1 MNFKSFKLSLF
12 LLGTIIGAGFAS
24 GKEIATFFTRFGY
37 LSLGL
42 AVLCGYL
49 FYWISKLF
57 LTAGN
62 KLQANNFSDITK
74 YLFKKKA
81 RYFDFALVICLIVL
95 VASMLA
101 GSNAI
106 GVIIYN
112 DYNSLLIS
120 IITAT
125 ASTLVAF
132 GGLKSLSKLN
142 YIIAPI
148 MIIVLSVTCVLS
160 FFLVKPEQAITFK
173 ALEMSDYLMGIGS
186 TITYVC
192 LNMLL
197 SGLILMQIGSNY
209 NKQEIKSSSKVFG
222 GGVAALI
229 VLISLALILS
239 NFGIFNSEMPIVALS
254 LNISM
259 SLGIVVSVIVYLAIF
274 TTIVSTVYV
283 TASYLKKYLKN
294 YYLAVAICNVL
305 SFVVSIFGF
314 SNIVRFFYPV
324 MGILGLVLVFVL
336 LIRTNNFNVFT
347 KGLAYKEKE
356 KTKKRT

>member
-12 LLGTIIGAGFAS
+12 LIGTIIGAGFAS

-42 AVLCGYL
+42 AVLSGYI
-49 FYWISKLF
+49 FYLLCKMF

-62 KLQANNFSDITK
+62 NLKENNFSDISK
-74 YLFKKKA
+74 YLFKSKA
-81 RYFDFALVICLIVL
+81 NYFDTALMFSLIVV

-106 GVIIYN
+106 GVIIN
-112 DYNSLLIS
+112 NNYNSLIIS
-120 IITAT
+120 LLTTILTT
-125 ASTLVAF
+125 FVAF
-132 GGLKSLSKLN
+132 GGLKWLSKLN

-148 MIIVLSVTCVLS
+148 ILLVLAVTCVLS
-160 FFLVKPEQAITFK
+160 FFLIKPDQAITFK
-173 ALEMSDYLMGIGS
+173 MLEMSDYVMGIGS

-197 SGLILMQIGSNY
+197 SGLILMQIGGNY
-209 NKQEIKSSSKVFG
+209 NKREIKSSSLAFG
-222 GGVAALI
+222 IGIATLI
-229 VLISLALILS
+229 ILISLALILS

-254 LNISM
+254 LNIST
-259 SLGIVVSVIVYLAIF
+259 SLGVGVSLIIYLAIF

-283 TASYLKKYLKN
+283 TANYLKRYIKN
-294 YYLAVAICNVL
+294 YYICVPLCNAI
-305 SFVVSIFGF
+305 SFGVSILGF

-324 MGILGLVLVFVL
+324 MGVLGLILVLSV
-336 LIRTNNFNVFT
+336 IIKINNFNVFT
-347 KGLAYKEKE
+347 KGIYKKNKKKIKE
-356 KTKKRT
+356 V